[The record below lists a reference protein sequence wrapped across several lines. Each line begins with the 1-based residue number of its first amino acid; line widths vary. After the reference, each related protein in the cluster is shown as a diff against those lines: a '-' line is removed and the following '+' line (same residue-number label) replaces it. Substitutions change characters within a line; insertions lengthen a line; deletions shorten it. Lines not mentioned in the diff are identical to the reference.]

1 LILQSGPTASTA
13 RLSIVQP
20 LAAST
25 VEPVVIKEE
34 RGHGGLLGFACMCFR
49 TGDTYQGKGVHE
61 AARISALAQGDEIL
75 VSAET
80 LEAVSKPF
88 AAGEPRAV
96 SLKGI
101 ARPIEVCAVDWQ

>member
-1 LILQSGPTASTA
+1 
-13 RLSIVQP
+13 LSIVQP

-34 RGHGGLLGFACMCFR
+34 RRHGGLLGFARMGFR

-61 AARISALAQGDEIL
+61 ARRISALAQGDEIL

-80 LEAVSKPF
+80 LEAARKPF

-96 SLKGI
+96 SLTGI
-101 ARPIEVCAVDWQ
+101 ARPIQVCTVDWH